1 LLGAF
6 WKLGTGNVIAS
17 FPWLIAYRGAIE
29 KVIGQKLLVADM
41 SGLDRIA

>member
-1 LLGAF
+1 
-6 WKLGTGNVIAS
+6 VIAS